1 MLREGVEA
9 ERGRGSV
16 GVSEGE
22 GEGAEGA
29 TSVSRR
35 IVSTGV
41 GCVQQERNMKF
52 LELLGYL
59 ELAAPM
65 LHTACWQ

>member
-16 GVSEGE
+16 GVSEG
-22 GEGAEGA
+22 EGA